1 MKVNSKLRNYIE
13 KNIIDKYKYFDK
25 GHDIS
30 HVEAVI
36 SRSLKYFN
44 KLNKKYFLDINIVYT
59 VAAYHDYG
67 MIVARDKHSYYSSQL
82 VLKDENLKQWFNKK
96 EIKLIAEACLEHS
109 TSMNVVPKTI
119 YGKIV
124 ADADKDT
131 NVKIGIMR
139 GWEFASKNFPNL
151 SFDEKILE
159 IHQEIV
165 KRFGDESIGGQN
177 LVKFYI
183 SDKKNK
189 KFLKKMV
196 YYANNIEAF
205 KIKIKKL
212 LKKRKF
218 YKNKG

>member
-131 NVKIGIMR
+131 NVKIGKYLGQKCYILAEKKDNETIEIKKIA
-139 GWEFASKNFPNL
+139 GAPSKLKEEINFKNFKYNFSSNANL
-151 SFDEKILE
+151 YPKYRVKNVKGGVVLVPTSFTIKEK
-159 IHQEIV
+159 
-165 KRFGDESIGGQN
+165 
-177 LVKFYI
+177 
-183 SDKKNK
+183 
-189 KFLKKMV
+189 
-196 YYANNIEAF
+196 
-205 KIKIKKL
+205 
-212 LKKRKF
+212 
-218 YKNKG
+218 